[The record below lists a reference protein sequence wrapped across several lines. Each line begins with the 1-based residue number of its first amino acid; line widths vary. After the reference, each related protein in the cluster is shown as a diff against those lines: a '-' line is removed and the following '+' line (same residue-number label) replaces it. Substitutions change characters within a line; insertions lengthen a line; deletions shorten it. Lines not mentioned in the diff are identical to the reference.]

1 MRIVN
6 LMKNEKKRENGGR
19 ERWTDK
25 SVDAM
30 NEQSSTSV
38 RTICLTK
45 KEMKYAGNYMKKN
58 RERERERENGN
69 EQVSRCIE
77 KWFQ

>member
-1 MRIVN
+1 
-6 LMKNEKKRENGGR
+6 MKRKEKNGGR

-38 RTICLTK
+38 RTIRLTK
-45 KEMKYAGNYMKKN
+45 KEMKYAGNYMKKK
-58 RERERERENGN
+58 RERENGN